1 MCDVHRWRCPL
12 FLWQHK
18 WRRAWRYL
26 SRQSVYTFAFCGKF
40 NVIYPSTERIYV
52 PCQKVQCKKKKKK
65 VLMFE
70 LQWVSLCISVSQ
82 WWALLAGKSLRKPSV
97 HFHSSFQQCE
107 WCDSLLG
114 QRDYWDQASPSSMP
128 LAQPAKPAQ
137 SAPQAPR
144 CLTEQPTRHTE
155 SKEAPGTPLIV
166 NALGGS
172 LASQHEE
179 GPQSQSCPN
188 APRSALTQTFWGWY
202 ICSEA
207 LGFPRLSL

>member
-1 MCDVHRWRCPL
+1 MLLVKSKAQVQFYKKRTFLDVWT
-12 FLWQHK
+12 
-18 WRRAWRYL
+18 AV
-26 SRQSVYTFAFCGKF
+26 S
-40 NVIYPSTERIYV
+40 
-52 PCQKVQCKKKKKK
+52 CQY
-65 VLMFE
+65 
-70 LQWVSLCISVSQ
+70 ISVSQ
-82 WWALLAGKSLRKPSV
+82 WWALRAGKSFRKPSV
-97 HFHSSFQQCE
+97 HFHCSFQQCE

-137 SAPQAPR
+137 SVTQAPR
-144 CLTEQPTRHTE
+144 CRTEQPTRRTE

-179 GPQSQSCPN
+179 GPQSQSCPS
-188 APRSALTQTFWGWY
+188 APHSALTQTFWEWY

-207 LGFPRLSL
+207 LHFLRLSL